1 VPVSGEEFRP
11 PPPSSPLADDLTSS
25 IVILLSSNRIFE
37 PTTKEV
43 GAEKFEAVV
52 FNFFLK
58 IGGIIFERF
67 DYPEVLLTF
76 NIRFF
81 YGECASL
88 KFLNIIC
95 CSWS

>member
-1 VPVSGEEFRP
+1 M
-11 PPPSSPLADDLTSS
+11 
-25 IVILLSSNRIFE
+25 IFE

-81 YGECASL
+81 YGE
-88 KFLNIIC
+88 
-95 CSWS
+95 